1 MKTISFFKA
10 LADETR
16 IRLMNLLVRHELN
29 VNEIVS
35 LMDMGQSRISRHL
48 KILTDSGLL
57 LSRRDGLWV
66 FYRAADS
73 GRGGELVECFK
84 KIIYSDQS
92 MKQDLK
98 ELDYLLKERARE
110 KTRFFDS
117 LAPQWDSIKS
127 GLVGDDCVTRDFFAL
142 LEPCDIIADLGC
154 GTGLLIPY
162 LKEKTNRVIGV
173 DRSPRM
179 LEQARTNCK
188 DIQDGIDFRIG
199 ELEHLPM
206 REHEA
211 DAAVISMVLH
221 YLARP
226 FEAIQEAA
234 RVVKRRGTLIVV
246 DLDKHSN
253 EDMRHRYGHRWL
265 GFSVDEIKSWL
276 VRAGFSVSQTD
287 ERHIQKGLRMNFFI
301 SKRK

>member
-1 MKTISFFKA
+1 
-10 LADETR
+10 
-16 IRLMNLLVRHELN
+16 
-29 VNEIVS
+29 
-35 LMDMGQSRISRHL
+35 
-48 KILTDSGLL
+48 
-57 LSRRDGLWV
+57 
-66 FYRAADS
+66 
-73 GRGGELVECFK
+73 
-84 KIIYSDQS
+84 
-92 MKQDLK
+92 
-98 ELDYLLKERARE
+98 
-110 KTRFFDS
+110 
-117 LAPQWDSIKS
+117 
-127 GLVGDDCVTRDFFAL
+127 
-142 LEPCDIIADLGC
+142 
-154 GTGLLIPY
+154 
-162 LKEKTNRVIGV
+162 
-173 DRSPRM
+173 M